1 MTVKLQRPILVG
13 GIGLSFILWMLNSV
27 QQSAAEF
34 GETALLGTIA
44 LGFGMWG
51 FQRLFPQSSELTFAP
66 KSVDRD
72 MAEAAIAYTEAMI
85 ERLATEAEENNST
98 LDNTTELSRLKQQTE
113 TLKTELDREQLCLGV
128 MGGKLVGKTA
138 VMTVLESNW
147 VEQYPQI
154 QSITEIPDGQLQG
167 LTSCDLVLFVTGGD
181 VTDQEYQIL
190 SQLICDTQRAVL
202 VWNKQDQYLEDEQP
216 VILQHLRETL
226 NGVLQPE
233 DVVAIAASPSPVK
246 VRQHQAD
253 GSIIER
259 METQAPEVSALQ
271 ERLSQIIQTEQN
283 TLVWATTYRAARA
296 LQAEVKTGLNQVRRD
311 RALPMIEQS
320 QWIAAAAAF
329 ANPVPALDVL
339 ATAAVNA
346 QMVVD
351 LGGIYQQ
358 KFSLQQ
364 AQEVAKTIGSQML
377 KLGLVE
383 LTSQTLTSVLKTNT
397 VTFVAGGVVQGVS
410 AAYLTRI
417 AGLSLIEYF
426 QTQEINLDE
435 NGNFPLNLDALNQTL
450 KTVFQQNQQL
460 SLLQS
465 FVKQA
470 LNRLSPQI
478 SASKVTT

>member
-1 MTVKLQRPILVG
+1 MAVKVKRPILVG
-13 GIGLSFILWMLNSV
+13 GIGLSFLLWVLNSV

-34 GETALLGTIA
+34 GETALLGTIV

-66 KSVDRD
+66 KSVDRE
-72 MAEAAIAYTEAMI
+72 MAETAIAHTEAMI
-85 ERLATEAEENNST
+85 EQLVTEAQDHDTT
-98 LDNTTELSRLKQQTE
+98 LDDTGLLSRLKQQTE
-113 TLKTELDREQLCLGV
+113 HLKTELEREQLRLGV

-138 VMTVLESNW
+138 VMTAIESDW
-147 VEQYPQI
+147 VQQHPIE
-154 QSITEIPDGQLQG
+154 SIIEIPDGQLQG
-167 LTSCDLVLFVTGGD
+167 LTSCDLVLFVAGGD
-181 VTDQEYQIL
+181 VTDQEYQTL
-190 SQLICDTQRAVL
+190 SQLISDTQRAVL

-216 VILQHLRETL
+216 VILQHLKETL
-226 NGVLQPE
+226 NGVLSPE
-233 DVVAIAASPSPVK
+233 DVVAISASPSPVK

-253 GSIIER
+253 GSITER
-259 METQAPEVSALQ
+259 METQAPEISPLK
-271 ERLSQIIQTEQN
+271 ERLTQVIQEEHQK
-283 TLVWATTYRAARA
+283 LVWATTYRGARG
-296 LQAEVKTGLNQVRRD
+296 LQAEVKTGLNQIRRT
-311 RALPMIEQS
+311 RALPIIEQS
-320 QWIAAAAAF
+320 QWMAAAATF

-339 ATAAVNA
+339 ATAAINA
-346 QMVVD
+346 QLVID

-383 LTSQTLTSVLKTNT
+383 LTSQTLTSILKSNT

-435 NGNFPLNLDALNQTL
+435 NGNSLLNLDALNQTL
-450 KTVFQQNQQL
+450 KTVFQQNQQI
-460 SLLQS
+460 SLVQS
-465 FVKQA
+465 FAKQA
-470 LNRLSPQI
+470 VNRLSPQMTE
-478 SASKVTT
+478 SKVTT